1 MIAHLSARHAK
12 ASGAK
17 AFRIKTA
24 RHAMAALVALAA
36 IGIASP
42 AAPQTPPSTTAP
54 ARQPSP
60 AAILLAKQ
68 IVDIKNVKE
77 VFQPIVRGVV
87 EKTKEVFMQTNFMW
101 AKDLNEVTVDVHKQ
115 YDPRVNELID
125 ASARI
130 YATHFTEQ
138 ELKDL
143 LAFYQSPLGQKVLA
157 EEPKVL
163 DESMIYAGNWADNLS
178 VDVMAKMRADM
189 KKRGHDM

>member
-1 MIAHLSARHAK
+1 MIAHLSTRHAK

-17 AFRIKTA
+17 AFRLKAA

-36 IGIASP
+36 IGIAAPAVAQS
-42 AAPQTPPSTTAP
+42 AAPTAA

-68 IVDIKNVKE
+68 IVDIKNVKD
-77 VFQPIVRGVV
+77 VFQPIVIGVV
-87 EKTKEVFMQTNFMW
+87 EKTKQVFMQTNFMW
-101 AKDLNEVTVDVHKQ
+101 AKDLNEAAADAHKQ
-115 YDPRVNELID
+115 YDPRVSELID

-143 LAFYQSPLGQKVLA
+143 LAFYKSPLGQKVLA

-163 DESMIYAGNWADNLS
+163 DESMVFAGTWADNLS
-178 VDVMAKMRADM
+178 GDVMAKMRADM

>member
-1 MIAHLSARHAK
+1 MIAHLSTRHAK

-17 AFRIKTA
+17 VFRFKAA

-42 AAPQTPPSTTAP
+42 AAPQGAAP
-54 ARQPSP
+54 AHQPSP

-68 IVDIKNVKE
+68 IVDIKNVKD
-77 VFQPIVRGVV
+77 VFQPIVVGVV
-87 EKTKEVFMQTNFMW
+87 EKTKQVFMQTNFMW
-101 AKDLNEVTVDVHKQ
+101 AKDLNEAAADAHKQ
-115 YDPRVNELID
+115 YDPRVSELID

-130 YATHFTEQ
+130 YAAHFTEQ

-163 DESMIYAGNWADNLS
+163 DESMVFAGTWADNLS
-178 VDVMAKMRADM
+178 VDVMASMRADM

>member
-1 MIAHLSARHAK
+1 MIAHLSTRHAK

-17 AFRIKTA
+17 TFRFKAA

-42 AAPQTPPSTTAP
+42 AAPQGAAPTAAP

-68 IVDIKNVKE
+68 IVDIKNVKDI
-77 VFQPIVRGVV
+77 FQPIVVGVV
-87 EKTKEVFMQTNFMW
+87 EKTRQVFMQTNFMW
-101 AKDLNEVTVDVHKQ
+101 AKDLNEVAADAHKQ
-115 YDPRVNELID
+115 FDPRVSELID

-130 YATHFTEQ
+130 YATHFSEQ

-143 LAFYQSPLGQKVLA
+143 LAFYQSPLGKKVLA

-163 DESMIYAGNWADNLS
+163 DESMVFAGTWADNLS
-178 VDVMAKMRADM
+178 ADVMAKMRADM

>member
-1 MIAHLSARHAK
+1 MIAYLSARHAK

-17 AFRIKTA
+17 AFSFKA
-24 RHAMAALVALAA
+24 VRHAMAALVALVA

-42 AAPQTPPSTTAP
+42 AAPQSTAP

-77 VFQPIVRGVV
+77 VFQPIVRGVI
-87 EKTKEVFMQTNFMW
+87 EKTKQVFMQTNFMW
-101 AKDLNEVTVDVHKQ
+101 AKDLNEVTADVHKQ
-115 YDPRVNELID
+115 YDPRVSELID

-143 LAFYQSPLGQKVLA
+143 LTFYQSPLGQKVLV

-163 DESMIYAGNWADNLS
+163 DESMIYAGTWADNLS
-178 VDVMAKMRADM
+178 VDVMAKMRTDM

>member
-1 MIAHLSARHAK
+1 MIANLSARHAK
-12 ASGAK
+12 ASGAQGFGFK
-17 AFRIKTA
+17 AA
-24 RHAMAALVALAA
+24 RHAMAALVALFA
-36 IGIASP
+36 IGLASP
-42 AAPQTPPSTTAP
+42 AAPQTAAP

-77 VFQPIVRGVV
+77 VFQPIVRGVI
-87 EKTKEVFMQTNFMW
+87 EKTKQVFMQTNFMW
-101 AKDLNEVTVDVHKQ
+101 AKDLNEVTADVHKQ
-115 YDPRVNELID
+115 YDPRVSELID

-143 LAFYQSPLGQKVLA
+143 LAFYQSPLGQKVLV

-163 DESMIYAGNWADNLS
+163 DESMIYAGTWADNLS

>member
-1 MIAHLSARHAK
+1 MIAHLSARAK
-12 ASGAK
+12 VSGAK
-17 AFRIKTA
+17 AFRFKAT

-42 AAPQTPPSTTAP
+42 AAPQTAAP

-60 AAILLAKQ
+60 AAILIAKQ
-68 IVDIKNVKE
+68 IVDIKNVKD
-77 VFQPIVRGVV
+77 VFQPIVIGVV
-87 EKTKEVFMQTNFMW
+87 EKTKQVFMQTNFMW
-101 AKDLNEVTVDVHKQ
+101 AKDLNESAADAHKQ
-115 YDPRVNELID
+115 YDPRVSELID

-163 DESMIYAGNWADNLS
+163 DESMVFAGTWADNLS
-178 VDVMAKMRADM
+178 VDVMASMRADM